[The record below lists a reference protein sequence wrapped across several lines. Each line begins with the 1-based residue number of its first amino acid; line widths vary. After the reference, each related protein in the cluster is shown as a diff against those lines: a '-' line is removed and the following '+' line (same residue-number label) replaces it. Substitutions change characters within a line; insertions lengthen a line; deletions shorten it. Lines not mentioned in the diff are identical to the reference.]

1 MKVKDDNKI
10 EKIDFSYEME
20 IIFYKE
26 GEKIGQLLENKNIVN
41 IYSYENGKEIEALFD
56 IEEFK
61 ESFSSVQEHISR
73 GLYSYLTV
81 RVEISL
87 IKNILQSLLKTN
99 TNTKVLDSCNF
110 ILALIQEEKDNED
123 YSNEIGFSLTQKLNP
138 NKKRISDRIVKGV
151 QDYWEKKRI
160 ERIFYEHQGH
170 KFHPCA
176 GLEHHLFWGNY
187 LFNVRDIKQFYGI
200 ETKWFS
206 IIDFLSLDFQKA
218 FTRKIEEMLKIIGD
232 ESFENVLS
240 ELCIFPYFNNENI

>member
-41 IYSYENGKEIEALFD
+41 IYSYENGKEIEALSD

-99 TNTKVLDSCNF
+99 TNTKVLDSCN
-110 ILALIQEEKDNED
+110 LLEKN
-123 YSNEIGFSLTQKLNP
+123 
-138 NKKRISDRIVKGV
+138 
-151 QDYWEKKRI
+151 
-160 ERIFYEHQGH
+160 
-170 KFHPCA
+170 
-176 GLEHHLFWGNY
+176 
-187 LFNVRDIKQFYGI
+187 
-200 ETKWFS
+200 
-206 IIDFLSLDFQKA
+206 
-218 FTRKIEEMLKIIGD
+218 
-232 ESFENVLS
+232 
-240 ELCIFPYFNNENI
+240 

>member
-41 IYSYENGKEIEALFD
+41 IYSYENGKEIEALSD

-61 ESFSSVQEHISR
+61 ESFSSVQEHISS

-81 RVEISL
+81 SVEISL

-138 NKKRISDRIVKGV
+138 NKKRISDRIVK
-151 QDYWEKKRI
+151 KRKLK
-160 ERIFYEHQGH
+160 ESST
-170 KFHPCA
+170 C
-176 GLEHHLFWGNY
+176 
-187 LFNVRDIKQFYGI
+187 IKVKNFI
-200 ETKWFS
+200 H
-206 IIDFLSLDFQKA
+206 
-218 FTRKIEEMLKIIGD
+218 
-232 ESFENVLS
+232 VLV
-240 ELCIFPYFNNENI
+240 